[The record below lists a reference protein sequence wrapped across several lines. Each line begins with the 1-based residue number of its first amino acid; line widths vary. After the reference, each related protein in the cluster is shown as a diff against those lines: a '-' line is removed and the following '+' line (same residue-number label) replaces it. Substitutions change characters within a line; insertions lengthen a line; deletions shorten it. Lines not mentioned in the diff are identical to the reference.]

1 MVSLR
6 WVFVSFPAGGE
17 TASRKREQPSQ
28 ADLQARRVQNIAQ
41 LTASDPAAIATF
53 RQSSSRSNDQ
63 RFQLPARTNRAGLM
77 MSVHRGGPEGL
88 VHSQN
93 GANDP

>member
-41 LTASDPAAIATF
+41 LTASDPAAIATLMILGF
-53 RQSSSRSNDQ
+53 
-63 RFQLPARTNRAGLM
+63 AGLGFM
-77 MSVHRGGPEGL
+77 AHGQKKSKPALM
-88 VHSQN
+88 
-93 GANDP
+93 AA